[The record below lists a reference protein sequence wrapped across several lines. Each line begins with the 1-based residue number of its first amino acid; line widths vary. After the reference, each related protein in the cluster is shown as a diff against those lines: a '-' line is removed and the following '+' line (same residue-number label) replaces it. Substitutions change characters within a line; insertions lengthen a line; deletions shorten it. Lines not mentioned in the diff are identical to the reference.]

1 MWPSWSGLRAGAG
14 PCQHP
19 AASRRPPRRPALCA
33 QQQHP
38 ARSTAARDVRARGL
52 RNASQWSMLN
62 RPSGH
67 SSALSGLTREIHEIL
82 LLSHSLY
89 SMYGTNCVVAS
100 TVRPLR
106 AASASQRLPLDM
118 CHTWLLPSLPHP
130 HLNLNANAPPPG
142 SCSPRPSWRMGERH
156 GDHCWRARGV
166 KALAQH
172 ILMSYAS

>member
-1 MWPSWSGLRAGAG
+1 MAELVRPLRRHRALPAPSSITPPAQTPCPLR
-14 PCQHP
+14 P
-19 AASRRPPRRPALCA
+19 AAAPSTQHGSTRRPCA
-33 QQQHP
+33 
-38 ARSTAARDVRARGL
+38 AF
-52 RNASQWSMLN
+52 SMLN

-67 SSALSGLTREIHEIL
+67 SSALSGLTREILEIL